1 MMKTV
6 NLAPALKQQM
16 YKHAAAGSRLEVCGL
31 LGGTDMVPETYYPIT
46 NIAEDQTQRYLMD
59 PEEQIQTFRL
69 MREANQTLCGIFHS
83 HPSSP
88 ALPSTIDKELAAYPD
103 VIYYIASLL
112 NNELDLQAYYYN
124 GGDFEQVALY

>member
-1 MMKTV
+1 MMRTV
-6 NLAPALKQQM
+6 KLAPALKQQM
-16 YKHAAAGSRLEVCGL
+16 YKHAASDRRLEVCGL

-59 PEEQIQTFRL
+59 PEDQIQAFRL

-88 ALPSTIDKELAAYPD
+88 AAPSTIDKELAAYPD

-112 NNELDLQAYYYN
+112 NNGPDLQAYYYN
-124 GGDFEQVALY
+124 GRDFEQVALY